1 MTSWVRLWH
10 DMPTDP
16 KFRTIA
22 RAAKQPLPTVVAVFT
37 FLLTDA
43 SANENERGRTT
54 ATDEDIA
61 SAFDI
66 DESDVAAIKKAMQGR
81 VLDGD
86 MLAGWSKRQPKKE
99 DNSAE
104 RAKAWRA
111 AKQTENANE
120 RSRTEA
126 NDEERPDAET
136 DTDKNQIEK
145 KAPPTPQGG
154 EAGDLFDQVEA
165 AMPRSPTYNQAK
177 AERAWR
183 RLSKDDQQA
192 LLSKALAFGP
202 WWAAEQAKRNRSMA
216 DSLRFAPPL
225 DKWIAEGAWRSFGE
239 APAAEMPSPDLV
251 VLRRDDPLCD
261 AVARVRGK
269 PLIFGDRGTVTVRK
283 SEIEQ
288 AREMAA

>member
-22 RAAKQPLPTVVAVFT
+22 RTAKQPLPTVVAVFT
-37 FLLTDA
+37 FMLADA

-66 DESDVAAIKKAMQGR
+66 EESDVAAIKKAMQGR

-111 AKQTENANE
+111 AKQTENATE

-126 NDEERPDAET
+126 NDQERPDAET
-136 DTDKNQIEK
+136 DTDQNQIEK
-145 KAPPTPQGG
+145 KAPPSPQGG
-154 EAGDLFDQVEA
+154 EAAILWNDLVTIYPASKHTKFDRAQRDFLRLSMDMQRLSV
-165 AMPRSPTYNQAK
+165 SQAK
-177 AERAWR
+177 IIRAKSEADRQKRGRDVTTHAEFV
-183 RLSKDDQQA
+183 Q
-192 LLSKALAFGP
+192 
-202 WWAAEQAKRNRSMA
+202 
-216 DSLRFAPPL
+216 SLDGWLR
-225 DKWIAEGAWRSFGE
+225 DGVWKK
-239 APAAEMPSPDLV
+239 PAATTPV
-251 VLRRDDPLCD
+251 VPMTKLDRELD
-261 AVARVRGK
+261 AELWRACESVMGK
-269 PLIFGDRGTVTVRK
+269 PAPTSGTTWSFLDTV
-283 SEIEQ
+283 IEQ
-288 AREMAA
+288 ARQVAA

>member
-22 RAAKQPLPTVVAVFT
+22 RAAKQPLPVVVSIFT
-37 FLLTDA
+37 FMLTDA
-43 SANENERGRTT
+43 SANETERGRTT

-61 SAFDI
+61 SAFDL
-66 DESDVAAIKKAMQGR
+66 DEDAVSAVRQAMQGR
-81 VLDGD
+81 VLDGEW
-86 MLAGWSKRQPKKE
+86 LAGWSKRQPKKE
-99 DNSAE
+99 DDSAE
-104 RAKAWRA
+104 RARAWRA
-111 AKQTENANE
+111 KKQAEVAAE
-120 RSRTEA
+120 RLRTIS
-126 NDEERPDAET
+126 NDKERPDAET
-136 DTDKNQIEK
+136 DTEQNQKES
-145 KAPPTPQGG
+145 PPPPQGG

-165 AMPRSPTYNQAK
+165 AMPRSPTYNRAK

-183 RLSKDDQQA
+183 RLSRDEQRS
-192 LLSKALAFGP
+192 LLSKAMAFNP
-202 WWAAEQAKRNRSMA
+202 WWAAEQVKRNRSMA

-225 DKWIAEGAWRSFGE
+225 DKWISEGAWRSFGE
-239 APAAEMPSPDLV
+239 SQAAETPSPDLV
-251 VLRRDDPLCD
+251 VLRRDDPLCE

-288 AREMAA
+288 ARTAA

>member
-37 FLLTDA
+37 FMLADA
-43 SANENERGRTT
+43 SSNENERGRTT

-86 MLAGWSKRQPKKE
+86 MLAGWDKRQPKKE

-111 AKQTENANE
+111 QKQTEAEAE
-120 RSRTEA
+120 RLRTQP
-126 NDEERPDAET
+126 NDAERPDAET
-136 DTDKNQIEK
+136 DSDQNQKEIPPSPPGGGAASFEELERVYPQSKHTKPTTARRLHAKLTPDEQGQALFRAHAVAVAVAADRQKRGRSAEAHSEFVPGLDTWLREGRWKQIPAPEVPIVSMTKLDRELDADLWRACERVMGK
-145 KAPPTPQGG
+145 KAPTSG
-154 EAGDLFDQVEA
+154 LTWSFDN
-165 AMPRSPTYNQAK
+165 S
-177 AERAWR
+177 
-183 RLSKDDQQA
+183 
-192 LLSKALAFGP
+192 
-202 WWAAEQAKRNRSMA
+202 
-216 DSLRFAPPL
+216 
-225 DKWIAEGAWRSFGE
+225 I
-239 APAAEMPSPDLV
+239 
-251 VLRRDDPLCD
+251 
-261 AVARVRGK
+261 
-269 PLIFGDRGTVTVRK
+269 
-283 SEIEQ
+283 IEQ
-288 AREMAA
+288 ARTAA

>member
-37 FLLTDA
+37 FLLADA

-61 SAFDI
+61 SAFDLE
-66 DESDVAAIKKAMQGR
+66 ESDVSAIKKAMQGR

-111 AKQTENANE
+111 SKQEENATE
-120 RSRTEA
+120 RSRTIA
-126 NDEERPDAET
+126 NDQERPDAET
-136 DTDKNQIEK
+136 DTDQNQKEIPPSPPPGDGAGSFDGLL
-145 KAPPTPQGG
+145 KAYPPSSHTN
-154 EAGDLFDQVEA
+154 V
-165 AMPRSPTYNQAK
+165 AK
-177 AERAWR
+177 AERQHGKLSPDE
-183 RLSKDDQQA
+183 RLLAHSQA
-192 LLSKALAFGP
+192 
-202 WWAAEQAKRNRSMA
+202 AAEAGKAVEDRKKRGRDA
-216 DSLRFAPPL
+216 GAHAEFVKGLDAWLR
-225 DKWIAEGAWRSFGE
+225 EGAWRVVVQAAPMVAMTKLDRENDAELWQACE
-239 APAAEMPSPDLV
+239 AVM
-251 VLRRDDPLCD
+251 
-261 AVARVRGK
+261 GK
-269 PLIFGDRGTVTVRK
+269 KAPTAGMTWMFLDSVIA
-283 SEIEQ
+283 Q
-288 AREMAA
+288 ARERSAA